1 MQQILIILGLVAFFA
16 CVIWMWRRSIQRV
29 VATQPPPAPRPVEE
43 TPEYKRAQA
52 GGFRP
57 WTFEQTPEPLSSE
70 QQLGDEANS
79 AWASDPLLKELRR
92 MGQVEG
98 RPSGYDISP
107 DGAELLVLHGADCAT
122 LFDIASGKGVKS
134 WTGITPPEWSGAG
147 GELTALSC
155 AGRRMIMCVGE
166 YPGEVVSIELE
177 AGEARLLED
186 IGEEYGEATA
196 TTAMISGDGRYAV
209 HFMVYS
215 KGHSVFDLELQSSWF
230 FGDFILEAD
239 GSEPRAAISSDGSVF
254 VVEGIYGL
262 ALARLGRPPSPS
274 TEGPEYWPSYGE
286 ENEALCEDVSDAM
299 RFSPDN
305 KHLVIVGDEGKVTIC
320 ELKSGETFVHT
331 TLMEIAAEDAAAKQ
345 AAAGYENSEVLAD
358 IFFESVVFMPDGE
371 HIVAQS
377 YRPYNEL
384 FKINLATGA
393 IAGRYRLPD
402 AIGCSLSP
410 NGAFALLSSGNA
422 DFRIL
427 PLGPFP
433 E

>member
-1 MQQILIILGLVAFFA
+1 MQQIFIILGLVAFFA
-16 CVIWMWRRSIQRV
+16 GFIWMWRRSIQRV
-29 VATQPPPAPRPVEE
+29 EDTQPPPAPRPIEE
-43 TPEYKRAQA
+43 TPEYKKVQA
-52 GGFRP
+52 GGFRA
-57 WTFEQTPEPLSSE
+57 WTFEQTLEPLSSE
-70 QQLGDEANS
+70 QQPGDEANS
-79 AWASDPLLKELRR
+79 AWANDPLLNELRR
-92 MGQVEG
+92 LDQVEG
-98 RPSGYDISP
+98 KPSGYDISP
-107 DGAELLVLHGADCAT
+107 DGAELLVLHGDDCAT
-122 LFDIASGKGVKS
+122 LFDIASGKAVKS
-134 WTGITPPEWSGAG
+134 WTNITPPEWRGAG
-147 GELTALSC
+147 GEVTALSS
-155 AGRRMIMCVGE
+155 AGRRMIICVGE

-186 IGEEYGEATA
+186 IGDEYGEATVI
-196 TTAMISGDGRYAV
+196 TAMISGDGRYAV

-215 KGHSVFDLELQSSWF
+215 KGHSVFDLELQSSWG
-230 FGDFILEAD
+230 FGDFILVAD

-274 TEGPEYWPSYGE
+274 TESPEHWPSYGE
-286 ENEALCEDVSDAM
+286 ENESLCEDVSDAM

-305 KHLVIVGDEGKVTIC
+305 NHLVIVGDEGKITIC
-320 ELKSGETFVHT
+320 ELKSGETVVHT
-331 TLMEIAAEDAAAKQ
+331 ALMEIAAKDAAAKQ
-345 AAAGYENSEVLAD
+345 AAAGDENSEALAD
-358 IFFESVVFMPDGE
+358 IFFENVVFMPDGE

-377 YRPYNEL
+377 YRPYSEL
-384 FKINLATGA
+384 FKINLSTGA

-410 NGAFALLSSGNA
+410 NGAFALLSSGKA

>member
-1 MQQILIILGLVAFFA
+1 VQQIFIILGLVAFFA
-16 CVIWMWRRSIQRV
+16 GFIWMWRRSIQRV
-29 VATQPPPAPRPVEE
+29 EDTQPPPAPRPIEE
-43 TPEYKRAQA
+43 TPEYKKVQA
-52 GGFRP
+52 GGFRA
-57 WTFEQTPEPLSSE
+57 WTFEQTLEPLSSE
-70 QQLGDEANS
+70 QQPGDEANS
-79 AWASDPLLKELRR
+79 AWANDPLLNELRR
-92 MGQVEG
+92 LDQVEG
-98 RPSGYDISP
+98 KPSGYDISP
-107 DGAELLVLHGADCAT
+107 DGAELLVLHGDDCAT
-122 LFDIASGKGVKS
+122 LFDIASGKAVKS
-134 WTGITPPEWSGAG
+134 WTNITPPEWRGAG
-147 GELTALSC
+147 GEVTALSC
-155 AGRRMIMCVGE
+155 AGRRMIICVGE

-186 IGEEYGEATA
+186 IGDEYGEATVI
-196 TTAMISGDGRYAV
+196 TAMISGDGRYAV

-215 KGHSVFDLELQSSWF
+215 KGHSVFDLELQSSWG
-230 FGDFILEAD
+230 FGDFILVAD

-274 TEGPEYWPSYGE
+274 TESPEHWPSYGE
-286 ENEALCEDVSDAM
+286 ENESLCEDVSDAM

-305 KHLVIVGDEGKVTIC
+305 NHLVIVGDEGKITIC
-320 ELKSGETFVHT
+320 ELKSGETVVHT
-331 TLMEIAAEDAAAKQ
+331 ALMEIAAKDAAAKQ
-345 AAAGYENSEVLAD
+345 AAAGDENSEALAD
-358 IFFESVVFMPDGE
+358 IFFENVVFMPDGE

-377 YRPYNEL
+377 YRPYSEL
-384 FKINLATGA
+384 FKINLSTGA

-410 NGAFALLSSGNA
+410 NGAFALLSSGKA